1 MKKLFTI
8 VTRSIFMGLVISL
21 LTSALFGQ
29 GDYYPL
35 NPFSESGKFYLAHFN
50 EVGTFVISILIWIGV
65 GLLFSWSDTFF
76 HKDWSLLRMTLTHF
90 IVTSLG
96 FTSLAL
102 LAGWFPLKWQA
113 ILLFETIYV
122 FIYILIYFI
131 NYQKMKKEIGLINQ
145 NLQQEP

>member
-1 MKKLFTI
+1 MYACVWRLFLY
-8 VTRSIFMGLVISL
+8 F
-21 LTSALFGQ
+21 
-29 GDYYPL
+29 
-35 NPFSESGKFYLAHFN
+35 
-50 EVGTFVISILIWIGV
+50 IWIGV
-65 GLLFSWSDTFF
+65 GLLFSWSDAIF

-90 IVTSLG
+90 TLTSLS

-102 LAGWFPLKWQA
+102 LAVWFPLRWQA
-113 ILLFETIYV
+113 ILLFKTIYV